1 MKVSFIV
8 CAYNEQKNISNIIA
22 DFLKELSFVSGH
34 ELLIIDND
42 SEDQTF
48 NTAAGHLSKINNN
61 DNLIKLVRIRHCGL
75 CESRNTAAEIADGDY
90 VVYVDAD
97 ARLSDGFVRE
107 LISDIKTNKPEVIHG
122 HVNNLKGAGIISRF
136 FYQTLI
142 APSYIRLKTFIGA
155 FMGFNRERL
164 NQIGFKGLKRGD
176 DTLT

>member
-122 HVNNLKGAGIISRF
+122 HVNNLKRSWHNKSIFLSNSYSAII
-136 FYQTLI
+136 
-142 APSYIRLKTFIGA
+142 
-155 FMGFNRERL
+155 
-164 NQIGFKGLKRGD
+164 
-176 DTLT
+176 